1 MPVPVLNTFAG
12 NPLDRAGDRR
22 DDADWLAEQ
31 AASPDAMAMVLWEGR
46 PLIEATPGKEGGEP
60 RLAWLALD
68 HARAVVP
75 DRELF
80 LGLWKGAPCFAVE
93 VEGSADPAGEGSGG
107 RGRGCLHRDA

>member
-1 MPVPVLNTFAG
+1 MVLPALNTFAG

-31 AASPDAMAMVLWEGR
+31 GASPDAMAMVLWEGR
-46 PLIEATPGKEGGEP
+46 PLIEAGDEP
-60 RLAWLALD
+60 RLAWLALG

-93 VEGSADPAGEGSGG
+93 V
-107 RGRGCLHRDA
+107 

>member
-1 MPVPVLNTFAG
+1 MSLPVLNTFAG

-22 DDADWLAEQ
+22 DDADWLVEQ
-31 AASPDAMAMVLWEGR
+31 ATNPEAVALVLWEGR
-46 PLIEATPGKEGGEP
+46 PLIEASLGKEGGEP

-93 VEGSADPAGEGSGG
+93 VEGSADPAAGPLAGLG
-107 RGRGCLHRDA
+107 AF